1 MARIIVSNIPSTLR
15 ERELDDIFYK
25 FGRIESIEIRGARIN
40 ESSRRRTAYAYVQFR
55 DWQDA
60 ADAAKSRNGYEID
73 GQPIT
78 VEVDAE
84 YGDYGGGYGKGGG
97 SGSPSAYYDNMGMS
111 EKYYRVVVTNLP
123 RGASW
128 QDLKDKMRDAGECRF
143 TEVTRDGVGVAGFAG
158 QSDVERAVRTLDD
171 TEMKSHFGDTSIIR
185 VEEFTDEKHGETL
198 GHIGKGKG
206 FGKGKGKGYGWGK
219 GGWGGKGYSS
229 WGGKGGYGDWGA
241 APPPSGGSYDD
252 PYSGGRSPR
261 GRDSRRRS
269 PSYGEREAVHGRLLC
284 PFRVGALVVPQL
296 RLRSCCKNIKQMW
309 SIKPSRYYSVIP
321 DMLGVHEDDASANDL
336 QALRAG
342 VVDLEKKGSLVV
354 QYTEALTTSLVVEGS
369 SMPSYDVKMIKQRLN
384 TVTTLLEA
392 MQSADRQRR
401 RRHGKRFSFRQRPI
415 PDDEWEAHRATEST
429 ATTAGPSP
437 ASTSVYPSS
446 ANVIGSRDGG
456 VFDVEVNSS
465 SEVYTLQDLTNCAVR
480 FNTSSSTAP
489 VQHLPAAI
497 YIHGVRNS
505 FIAVTHEAPSP
516 GTPVGPVILCYDCHD
531 SVIQLSGCYA
541 RQLRIHTSDGMV
553 IYANASATPI
563 IEDCTRIAMGG
574 SFDISPSSITV
585 ADFSYLQVDGVS
597 PNWRPIPDKVAVRR
611 HVWDGTSPL
620 SEVIG
625 LFE

>member
-1 MARIIVSNIPSTLR
+1 
-15 ERELDDIFYK
+15 
-25 FGRIESIEIRGARIN
+25 
-40 ESSRRRTAYAYVQFR
+40 
-55 DWQDA
+55 
-60 ADAAKSRNGYEID
+60 
-73 GQPIT
+73 
-78 VEVDAE
+78 
-84 YGDYGGGYGKGGG
+84 
-97 SGSPSAYYDNMGMS
+97 
-111 EKYYRVVVTNLP
+111 
-123 RGASW
+123 
-128 QDLKDKMRDAGECRF
+128 
-143 TEVTRDGVGVAGFAG
+143 
-158 QSDVERAVRTLDD
+158 
-171 TEMKSHFGDTSIIR
+171 
-185 VEEFTDEKHGETL
+185 HGETL

-206 FGKGKGKGYGWGK
+206 FGKGKGKGNGWGK

-269 PSYGEREAVHGRLLC
+269 PSYGEREAVHGKLVS
-284 PFRVGALVVPQL
+284 PSRVGALFVSQL

-309 SIKPSRYYSVIP
+309 LIERSRYYSVIT

-336 QALRAG
+336 LALRAG
-342 VVDLEKKGSLVV
+342 VVDLEREVLKAATMASSSSTPITRQDIDKWGSLVV

-369 SMPSYDVKMIKQRLN
+369 SMPSYDVKMAKQRLN

-415 PDDEWEAHRATEST
+415 PDDEWEAPRTKEST

-465 SEVYTLQDLTNCAVR
+465 SEVYTLQDLTNCTVR
-480 FNTSSSTAP
+480 FNTTTSSSTAP

-497 YIHGVRNS
+497 YIHGVCKS
-505 FIAVTHEAPSP
+505 FIAVTHESSTP
-516 GTPVGPVILCYDCHD
+516 GIPVGPVILCYDCHD
-531 SVIQLSGCYA
+531 TIIQLSGCYA
-541 RQLRIHTSDGMV
+541 RQLRLHTSDGMV
-553 IYANASATPI
+553 IYANATATPI

-574 SFDISPSSITV
+574 SFDISPSSVTV

-597 PNWRPIPDKVAVRR
+597 PNWRPIPDKVTVRR
-611 HVWDGTSPL
+611 HVWDGTPPL
-620 SEVIG
+620 NEVIG
-625 LFE
+625 LFK